1 MVQRKKLTMNDL
13 LVVKLIETINAEI
26 RLFHDLLNLLREE
39 QAAIVADD
47 LDGIDASVV
56 QQRRLAA
63 EAQLLEAERIQVVEE
78 LSDWFNMD
86 PGNRNLG
93 RLIGLL
99 ESERGEEL
107 ARMRQTLLDLNQK
120 IRATN
125 ENNAFLVR
133 QSMRYTERCL
143 EILSGQPAGQNVYGQ
158 FGKARKSNLRSVL
171 NRTA

>member
-1 MVQRKKLTMNDL
+1 MNDL

-26 RLFHDLLNLLREE
+26 RLFHELLNLLKQE
-39 QAAIVADD
+39 QAAIVEDD
-47 LDGIDASVV
+47 LEGLDASVA
-56 QQRRLAA
+56 QQHQIAA
-63 EAQLLEAERIQVVEE
+63 EAQLLEAERIHVVEE
-78 LSDWFNMD
+78 LSNGLNMEQ
-86 PGNRNLG
+86 GNRTLS
-93 RLIGLL
+93 RLIGVL
-99 ESERGEEL
+99 ESEQSEEL
-107 ARMRQTLLDLNQK
+107 AHMRKTLLDLNEK

-143 EILSGQPAGQNVYGQ
+143 DILSGQPAGQNVYGQ

>member
-1 MVQRKKLTMNDL
+1 MNDL

-26 RLFHDLLNLLREE
+26 RLFHELLKLLRQE
-39 QAAIVADD
+39 QAAIVEDD
-47 LDGIDASVV
+47 LEGIDASVA
-56 QQRRLAA
+56 QQHEIAA
-63 EAQLLEAERIQVVEE
+63 AAQLLEAERIQVVEE
-78 LSDWFNMD
+78 LSNWFNMEQ
-86 PGNRNLG
+86 GNRNLG
-93 RLIGLL
+93 RLIAVL
-99 ESERGEEL
+99 ESERGKEL
-107 ARMRQTLLDLNQK
+107 VHMRQTLLDLNQK

-143 EILSGQPAGQNVYGQ
+143 DILSGQPGGQNIYGQ

>member
-1 MVQRKKLTMNDL
+1 MNDL

-26 RLFHDLLNLLREE
+26 RLFHELLKLLKQE
-39 QAAIVADD
+39 QAAIVEDD
-47 LDGIDASVV
+47 LESLDASVA
-56 QQRRLAA
+56 QQHHIAA
-63 EAQLLEAERIQVVEE
+63 EAQLLEAERIHVVEE
-78 LSDWFNMD
+78 LSNWLNMEQ
-86 PGNRNLG
+86 GNRTLS
-93 RLIGLL
+93 RLIGVL
-99 ESERGEEL
+99 ESEQSEEL
-107 ARMRQTLLDLNQK
+107 AHMRKTLLDLNEK

-143 EILSGQPAGQNVYGQ
+143 DILSGQPAGQNVYGQ

>member
-1 MVQRKKLTMNDL
+1 MNDL

-26 RLFHDLLNLLREE
+26 RLFHELLKLLRQE
-39 QAAIVADD
+39 QAAIVEDD
-47 LDGIDASVV
+47 LEGIDASVA
-56 QQRRLAA
+56 QQHEIAA
-63 EAQLLEAERIQVVEE
+63 AAQLLEAERIQVVEE
-78 LSDWFNMD
+78 LSNWLNMEQ
-86 PGNRNLG
+86 GNRNLG
-93 RLIGLL
+93 RLIGVL
-99 ESERGEEL
+99 ESERGKEL
-107 ARMRQTLLDLNQK
+107 AHMRQTLLDLNQK

-143 EILSGQPAGQNVYGQ
+143 DILSGQPGEQNVYGQ